1 MTKIIGLT
9 GGIGSGKTMVANYI
23 KSLGIP
29 VYIAD
34 DEAKKIMKTEEVIDK
49 IRFAFGK
56 DIIENNTVNRE
67 KLSKLVFDNPENLQR
82 LNTIIHPLV
91 KKHFEYWLKNY
102 NNFPFVVKEAA
113 ILFESGSYKY
123 CNSIITITSPLE
135 TRIQRVIVRDKT
147 SRESIL
153 KRIQNQWSDEEKVAK
168 SDYIIHNL
176 SVEDTKKQIDEV
188 LKILKNQ

>member
-56 DIIENNTVNRE
+56 DIIENNTVNKE